1 MSRVFEIADRY
12 VDEIAA
18 LEPILATGM
27 GVPGHER
34 EMPDLSPAGPGRVAD
49 LNIRTTEDL
58 AKAPIDGEPDRIA
71 REVMLER
78 LGVQLALYRAKEF
91 MRALRIIA
99 SPLQGVRQVFD
110 LMPKAAE
117 EDWSNIAARLA
128 LVPRS
133 LAGYR
138 ETLSEGLRN
147 ELYASKRQATEG
159 AQQAEVFAGLARGKT
174 SYFDQLRE
182 SFEKARKN
190 TPFPDSLTS
199 DIASGVKAAMQ
210 GYADMHRYLAD
221 EYIPKTTEREAAGEE
236 RYKLTS
242 RAFLGAIL
250 DPQETYDWGWEELHR
265 IEDEMHNTIE
275 RIVPGGTWD
284 QAMELLETDASRV
297 VEGEDNYRQW
307 LQELHD
313 QALAE
318 LQDKHFDIPDSI
330 RRIEVMIPPPGG
342 ALAAYYTAPSE
353 DLTRPGR
360 TWWPTGGNTRFPKWG
375 DVTTVYH
382 EGVPGHHLQVATAH
396 VQAGQLSRYQ
406 RLLTFI
412 SGHGEGWAL
421 YAERLMAELGYLD
434 NPDYYLGMLSGQ
446 ALRAVRV
453 IIDIGMHLELPVP
466 RGEKFHPGEVWNHD
480 LGVEF
485 AVEKTGRP
493 RQFME
498 SEVVRYLGW
507 PGQAI
512 SYKVGER
519 YWLAAREA
527 SKKAK
532 GASFD
537 LKAFHTHALNIGP
550 MGLEQLQRE
559 LAGSA

>member
-1 MSRVFEIADRY
+1 MSRVFEIADHY

-49 LNIRTTEDL
+49 LNVRTTEEL
-58 AKAPIDGEPDRIA
+58 AAAPVEGEPDRIA

-91 MRALRIIA
+91 QRSLRIIA

-110 LMPKAAE
+110 MMPKANE
-117 EDWSNIAARLA
+117 EDWSNIAARLK
-128 LVPRS
+128 LVPNA

-138 ETLSEGLRN
+138 ETLSEGLAN
-147 ELYASKRQATEG
+147 ELYASRRQATEG
-159 AQQAEVFAGLARGKT
+159 AQQAEAFSALVADKK

-182 SFEKARKN
+182 SFEKQRESM
-190 TPFPDSLTS
+190 PFPDSLAK
-199 DIASGVKAAMQ
+199 DIETGVTAAKK
-210 GYADMHRYLAD
+210 GYGEIHAFLTGT
-221 EYIPKTTEREAAGEE
+221 YIPKTTDREAAGEE
-236 RYKLTS
+236 RYKLQS

-250 DPQETYDWGWEELHR
+250 DPRETYQWGWEELGR
-265 IEDEMHNTIE
+265 IEEEMRKTIE
-275 RIVPGGTWD
+275 KIVPGGTWD
-284 QAMELLETDASRV
+284 QAMELLETDPSRV

-318 LQDKHFDIPDSI
+318 LQGKHFDIPESI
-330 RRIEVMIPPPGG
+330 RRVEVMIPPPGG
-342 ALAAYYTAPSE
+342 ALAAYYTGPSE

-396 VQAGQLSRYQ
+396 VQGENLSRYQ

-421 YAERLMAELGYLD
+421 YSERLMAELGYLQ

-453 IIDIGMHLELPVP
+453 IIDIGMHLELEIPQ
-466 RGEKFHPGEVWNHD
+466 GQKFHPGETWNHD
-480 LGVEF
+480 LAVEF

-493 RQFME
+493 KQFME

-507 PGQAI
+507 PAQAI

-527 SKKAK
+527 AKQAK
-532 GASFD
+532 GAAFD

-559 LAGSA
+559 LAT